1 MFFNSVEEDKVLKFI
16 ESNIFSE
23 FFRENGDLKINID
36 ILIENLAKHKKPR
49 KDRLFPEWDIWELGF
64 INNLYKIHLAI
75 KDDHI
80 LIFGFIDALSS
91 YKILISNK
99 SLSNEQKS
107 VINDFRR
114 KVLNVDIEVNNF
126 LYNKRFSDI
135 SGFIYII
142 EHI

>member
-1 MFFNSVEEDKVLKFI
+1 MFFNSIKEDKVLKFI

-36 ILIENLAKHKKPR
+36 TLIKNLAKHKKPR
-49 KDRLFPEWDIWELGF
+49 KEQLFPEWDILELGF

-80 LIFGFIDALSS
+80 LIFGFLDALSS

-99 SLSNEQKS
+99 SFSNEQKS

-114 KVLNVDIEVNNF
+114 KVLNVDIEVNHF
-126 LYNKRFSDI
+126 LYNKRFSNI
-135 SGFIYII
+135 SGLIYIVEYI
-142 EHI
+142 